1 MADFTKTI
9 SNIINVFGGSPPTY
23 WGDTGPNT
31 MVWGETNWGEG
42 TYSMAFKIGK
52 CINNTQAMTT
62 TIGKQAKKGIVNTIP
77 ISDETIDRTLQDPEG
92 YNYVFPGN
100 VTDAENEVFT
110 SYTIVTATDGWT
122 EVTQTTT
129 SWST

>member
-1 MADFTKTI
+1 
-9 SNIINVFGGSPPTY
+9 
-23 WGDTGPNT
+23 
-31 MVWGETNWGEG
+31 
-42 TYSMAFKIGK
+42 
-52 CINNTQAMTT
+52 MTT

-100 VTDAENEVFT
+100 VIDAENEVFT